1 MTYEEAYGYLKKLM
15 GCATRTGSEEC
26 LYKEYCDNCEYDYD
40 SDKWEDAIATAR
52 EALEK
57 QIPKNLATNG
67 ENFGGK
73 LYKFCPSCGACMGLT
88 PKASYCSE
96 CGQSISWTHEN
107 DSEVD

>member
-40 SDKWEDAIATAR
+40 SDKWEDAIATAK

-57 QIPKNLATNG
+57 QMPKKPIAIDV
-67 ENFGGK
+67 GGQHE
-73 LYKFCPSCGACMGLT
+73 LICPNCERNHVARHGIMY
-88 PKASYCSE
+88 SYCNI
-96 CGQSISWTHEN
+96 CGQRIDW
-107 DSEVD
+107 SEVE